1 MERYLVKKHCEATE
15 ICTIATGRI
24 QDYYYGT
31 GRGYLDRDFLPHV
44 ERIRALGFQTR
55 EEAEVKLAAIQAA
68 IPLETASRC
77 WNITAEIIRVEV

>member
-31 GRGYLDRDFLPHV
+31 GRGHLDRDFLPHP
-44 ERIRALGFQTR
+44 EQIRAYGFQTR
-55 EEAEVKLAAIQAA
+55 EEAEVKLAAIQEA
-68 IPLETASRC
+68 IPLETASRL
-77 WNITAEIIRVEV
+77 WNITAEIIQVEV